1 MSLSK
6 SPKLC
11 STRPKTGQANIILYF
26 TTSAAIKASLLLLY
40 CRYFGISKPFR
51 LALYI
56 SAGIVLCWY
65 LSVFFATIFQCIPV
79 AAFWDRTIKNPK
91 CMDLV
96 AFTVGSGVSNL
107 LTDVM
112 ILCLPMPMVWFLHT
126 NRTQKFI
133 LTGIFCW
140 GSCKSYSFYIHS
152 SGRGSNGFAFAQ
164 CLCWL
169 HRTHRP
175 ASEDQ

>member
-152 SGRGSNGFAFAQ
+152 SGRGF
-164 CLCWL
+164 
-169 HRTHRP
+169 
-175 ASEDQ
+175 